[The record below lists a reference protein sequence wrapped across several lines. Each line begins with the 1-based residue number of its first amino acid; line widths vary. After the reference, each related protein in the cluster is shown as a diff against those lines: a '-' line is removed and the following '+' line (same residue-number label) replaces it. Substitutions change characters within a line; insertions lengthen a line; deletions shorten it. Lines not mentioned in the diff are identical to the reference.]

1 VSALEIFHP
10 LRVLHLSR
18 LYPVVDLL
26 IIFVESEEKV
36 IHDPSKIIKTDDSG
50 GLLALIP
57 TKLKRSGNI
66 EELFNLHQRFLEL
79 LNIGL
84 EAGYLLLMGTFK
96 HFNLSLQ
103 GLTFVYHDVRLLS
116 YTWSVSLCCFDF

>member
-1 VSALEIFHP
+1 M
-10 LRVLHLSR
+10 
-18 LYPVVDLL
+18 VDLL